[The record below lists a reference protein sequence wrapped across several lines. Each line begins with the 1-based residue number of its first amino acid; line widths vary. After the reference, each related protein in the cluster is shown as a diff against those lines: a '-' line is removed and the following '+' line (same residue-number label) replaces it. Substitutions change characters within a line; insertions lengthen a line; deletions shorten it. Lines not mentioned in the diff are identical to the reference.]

1 MTFHRH
7 KSLLLYKVAIERM
20 LVTEILPVAYL
31 QNESLLLS
39 CFELLAGLDQPYMW
53 TTESR
58 SILDEHLD
66 LKYLPRWDLGMTY
79 KLEVCQSLKH

>member
-1 MTFHRH
+1 M
-7 KSLLLYKVAIERM
+7 LYKVAIERM

-39 CFELLAGLDQPYMW
+39 CFELLADLDQHYMW

-66 LKYLPRWDLGMTY
+66 LKYLPRSDLGMTY